1 MTAKRW
7 AWKQPSL
14 KESVTA
20 QWPSIGFRTPKME
33 RDLSLFT
40 AAAIGNVSDII
51 DISILK
57 LSVRVQGSGAS
68 YLG

>member
-1 MTAKRW
+1 
-7 AWKQPSL
+7 
-14 KESVTA
+14 
-20 QWPSIGFRTPKME
+20 ME